1 MRIEYCKY
9 ILKTA
14 ELGSITRAAEHLF
27 ISQQGLSRAIKAVE
41 QELGITLFQ
50 RASNQLLPTLA
61 GQTALIHMQVMADA
75 YEQMQQELSVLQEG
89 QKPSCPL
96 TLLAPYNVV
105 NSILPTIVNLLISD
119 IPQLQL
125 NIREEIAPEIPHAGN
140 FDEHTLA
147 ILCIPDF
154 LLLECEEIQN
164 GSVIFE
170 EYARGPLM
178 ALVSSASPLSSLSQL
193 PVERLR
199 TLPLAGQQ
207 LEMTMVRRIL
217 GDETCRLNTFMASS
231 KFSLYR
237 SLIAK
242 DMAVGLSSTVL
253 ERFTK
258 PQALVL
264 VPLDKQID
272 IVWGCA
278 YRQGFPPKAA
288 ATAAMQ
294 LTKSLLEP
302 HHKFI

>member
-1 MRIEYCKY
+1 MRIEYCNY

-14 ELGSITRAAEHLF
+14 ELGSITRAADHLF
-27 ISQQGLSRAIKAVE
+27 ISQQGLSRAIKTVE
-41 QELGITLFQ
+41 QELDITLFQ
-50 RASNQLLPTLA
+50 RSGNQLLPTLA
-61 GQTALIHMQVMADA
+61 GQTALAHMQVIAKA
-75 YEQMQQELSVLQEG
+75 YEQMQEELSSLRADR
-89 QKPSCPL
+89 SALCPL

-105 NSILPTIVNLLISD
+105 NSILPSIVSLLIQD
-119 IPQLQL
+119 IPQLTL
-125 NIREEIAPEIPHAGN
+125 NIREEIAPEIPKTEN
-140 FDEHTLA
+140 FNQHTLA

-154 LLLECEEIQN
+154 LLAECRAVQQGE
-164 GSVIFE
+164 VVFE

-207 LEMTMVRRIL
+207 LEMAMVRRIL
-217 GDETCRLNTFMASS
+217 GDDTCPLNTFMASS

-242 DMAVGLSSTVL
+242 GMAVGLSSTVL

-258 PQALVL
+258 PQSLVL
-264 VPLDKQID
+264 VPLDRQVD

-278 YRQGFPPKAA
+278 YRQDFPPKGAGAA
-288 ATAAMQ
+288 ALQ
-294 LTKSLLEP
+294 LTKSLLG
-302 HHKFI
+302 HNN